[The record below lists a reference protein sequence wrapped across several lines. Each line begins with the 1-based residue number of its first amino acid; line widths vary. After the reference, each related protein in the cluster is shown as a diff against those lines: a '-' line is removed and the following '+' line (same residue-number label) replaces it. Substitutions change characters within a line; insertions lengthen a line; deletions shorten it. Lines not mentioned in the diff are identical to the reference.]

1 MWFPYFQVEVFGSF
15 RTGLYLPTSDID
27 VSNPVDVELNLL
39 FELGHV
45 WINNLSK
52 LISARHLEI
61 LVEYKL
67 FL

>member
-1 MWFPYFQVEVFGSF
+1 M
-15 RTGLYLPTSDID
+15 YLPTSDID

-61 LVEYKL
+61 VVEYKL